1 MVATYTT
8 GYGPDIAKNVA
19 TADRRSDIE
28 RVSGDGQNRE
38 VVQYEGAA
46 VTIALGADELTVLS
60 AYAASARWPCGF
72 PVYQRGAGADG
83 LFIVLQGCIVLRT
96 RLKGGRA
103 FVPRVCSNGEIFGAE
118 GLAAGAVYQTDARAD
133 GETVTLHLSRSRMR
147 TLLCEKAP
155 MAVSLVEQ
163 VGVAHGQLLER
174 LRELSMLS
182 VEQRLMVAVERTR
195 ALRPASDDGQPLVL
209 DAAGYRL
216 LCEMVG
222 ATRESVSL
230 ALGRLMSDGLAE
242 RDGDRVVISAVGNC
256 AVDSDATDDDASGEP
271 SDNDRPVR
279 RRRRSGDRRASQP
292 S

>member
-1 MVATYTT
+1 MVPTVAL
-8 GYGPDIAKNVA
+8 GYGPDIAKNP
-19 TADRRSDIE
+19 RRIDVQTGVE
-28 RVSGDGQNRE
+28 RFSGDGPTWEAVANGGS
-38 VVQYEGAA
+38 V
-46 VTIALGADELTVLS
+46 VTIAVGEDELAALS

-72 PVYQRGAGADG
+72 PVYQRGACADG

-103 FVPRVCSNGEIFGAE
+103 FVPKVCSNGEIFGAE
-118 GLAAGAVYQTDARAD
+118 GLAADGVYQTDARAD
-133 GETVTLHLSRSRMR
+133 GDTVTLHLSRSRMR
-147 TLLCEKAP
+147 TLLCERAP
-155 MAVSLVEQ
+155 TAIALVEQ

-182 VEQRLMVAVERTR
+182 VEQRLMAAVERTR
-195 ALRPASDDGQPLVL
+195 QLRSLLDSSQPLVL

-230 ALGRLMSDGLAE
+230 AIGRLMEEGLAQ
-242 RDGDRVVISAVGNC
+242 RDGERVVINASSNG
-256 AVDSDATDDDASGEP
+256 AVDSDDVEDAELADTG
-271 SDNDRPVR
+271 RTVR
-279 RRRRSGDRRASQP
+279 RGRRSSDRRASLR